1 MDTAV
6 EFDLSVFKDRLVE
19 RRVRIGA
26 SKEHQID
33 VRKASVI
40 IIIILTLPSSLSAM
54 TQNPSAKE
62 VSK

>member
-6 EFDLSVFKDRLVE
+6 ELSLSVFKDRLVE

-40 IIIILTLPSSLSAM
+40 IIIILITSIVALCDEEESAG
-54 TQNPSAKE
+54 
-62 VSK
+62 

>member
-40 IIIILTLPSSLSAM
+40 IIIILITSIVALCDDAES
-54 TQNPSAKE
+54 
-62 VSK
+62 VG